1 MAEHPPRVWDV
12 VIIGGGPAGLMA
24 GVAAARNGARTLL
37 LEKGDR
43 LGRKLIIS
51 GGGRCN
57 VTNAGD
63 IAHLVAMI
71 VGNGR
76 FMHSIFPQFSN
87 HDIIRFFEGLG
98 VSLKEEDNGR
108 MFPVSDKA
116 TTVAATLIE
125 HLKQLGASIWLEAPV
140 DRICYANQRVTG
152 VLLRDGQMVPTQ
164 QVVVAVGGMS
174 VPRTGSTGDGY
185 AWARAAGHTI
195 TSLFPTEAPIHLN
208 APWVQARSLQGLSLR
223 QIPLNLF
230 NAKGKRLTT
239 QVGDIVF
246 THFGI
251 SGPAALRL
259 AHYVSTAQARDPSP
273 LKMELDW
280 RPDRSEEQIF
290 ADLRQAAQAEP
301 KKALKNV
308 LSGYLPER
316 ALLLLLA
323 DGDCTPETTA
333 AHWPKS
339 AILSLARR
347 IKRFSAEVSG
357 TGSLEEAFVTGGGVS
372 LKEIDAKTLESRKT
386 NGLAF
391 AGEVLDVH
399 AHTGGYN
406 ITVALT
412 TGWVAGTW
420 AAQRAKRAVSGIG
433 SAEPLAQ
440 DATE

>member
-1 MAEHPPRVWDV
+1 MAETETPTWDV
-12 VIIGGGPAGLMA
+12 VVIGGGPAGLMA
-24 GVAAARNGARTLL
+24 GVAAARSGARTLL

-63 IAHLVAMI
+63 TAHLVAMI

-76 FMHSIFPQFSN
+76 FMHGIFPQFSN
-87 HDIIRFFEGLG
+87 QDIIHFFEGLG
-98 VSLKEEDNGR
+98 VRLKQEDNGR

-125 HLKQLGASIWLEAPV
+125 HLKQLGAHVWLEAPV
-140 DRICYANQRVTG
+140 GKIAYGGGRVTG
-152 VLLRDGQMVPTQ
+152 IHLRDGQVIHTS

-185 AWARAAGHTI
+185 AWAQAAGHTI
-195 TSLFPTEAPIHLN
+195 TRLFPTEAPIHLTD
-208 APWVQARSLQGLSLR
+208 PWVEARSLQGLSLR
-223 QIPLNLF
+223 QVPLSLF

-239 QVGDIVF
+239 QVGDAVF

-259 AHYVSTAQARDPSP
+259 AHYVSTAQARDQGP
-273 LKMELDW
+273 LQLELDW
-280 RPDRSEEQIF
+280 RPDRSEDEIL
-290 ADLRQAAQAEP
+290 ADLRAAAQAEP
-301 KKALKNV
+301 RKALKNV
-308 LSGYLPER
+308 LAGYLPER

-323 DGDCTPETTA
+323 EGDCTPDTTA
-333 AHWPKS
+333 AHWPK
-339 AILSLARR
+339 AAMLTLARR
-347 IKRFSAEVSG
+347 IKRFSAQVSG

-372 LKEIDAKTLESRKT
+372 LKEIDARTLESRKMA
-386 NGLAF
+386 GLAF

-420 AAQRAKRAVSGIG
+420 AARRVKEAARGIQAAG
-433 SAEPLAQ
+433 ASSESP
-440 DATE
+440 TE

>member
-1 MAEHPPRVWDV
+1 MANADTHNWDV
-12 VIIGGGPAGLMA
+12 VVIGGGPAGLMA
-24 GVAAARNGARTLL
+24 GVAAARTGARTLL

-63 IAHLVAMI
+63 TAHLVAMI

-87 HDIIRFFEGLG
+87 QDIIRFFEGLG
-98 VSLKEEDNGR
+98 VRLKQEDNGR
-108 MFPVSDKA
+108 MFPVTDKA

-125 HLKQLGASIWLEAPV
+125 HLKQLGAHIWLEAPV
-140 DRICYANQRVTG
+140 EKIAYDGDRVTG
-152 VLLRDGQMVPTQ
+152 IHLRDGQLIHTS

-185 AWARAAGHTI
+185 AWAQAAGHTI
-195 TSLFPTEAPIHLN
+195 TRLFPTEAPIHLTE
-208 APWVQARSLQGLSLR
+208 PWVQARSLQGLSLR
-223 QIPLNLF
+223 QVPLSLF

-239 QVGDIVF
+239 QVGDVVF

-259 AHYVSTAQARDPSP
+259 AHYVSTAQARDPGP
-273 LKMELDW
+273 LQLELDW
-280 RPDRSEEQIF
+280 RPDRSEEEVL
-290 ADLRQAAQAEP
+290 ADLRTAAQAEP
-301 KKALKNV
+301 RKALKNV
-308 LSGYLPER
+308 LTGYLPER
-316 ALLLLLA
+316 ALLLLLT
-323 DGDCTPETTA
+323 DGDCTPDTTA
-333 AHWPKS
+333 AHWPKT
-339 AILSLARR
+339 AMLALARR
-347 IKRFSAEVSG
+347 IKRFSAQVSG

-372 LKEIDAKTLESRKT
+372 LKEIDAKTLESRKMT
-386 NGLAF
+386 GLAF

-420 AAQRAKRAVSGIG
+420 AARRAKDPSRGIQHAEASG
-433 SAEPLAQ
+433 
-440 DATE
+440 